1 MTVGAA
7 DGLVWDRNLK
17 VFVAVVV
24 LFTVVVFAVATIQWL
39 RFEILNTIP
48 IDLTIMEQE
57 YPTMHHFGIPIHTQ
71 SMTAYMILIEFVW
84 EFHSKI
90 ALCECC

>member
-1 MTVGAA
+1 MYITGNTTVGAA

-48 IDLTIMEQE
+48 VDLTIMGNVKE
-57 YPTMHHFGIPIHTQ
+57 YPTMHHFEIPIHPH
-71 SMTAYMILIEFVW
+71 SMTAYMILTELFW
-84 EFHSKI
+84 EFH
-90 ALCECC
+90 